1 MARFCSAAAALCV
14 LAYTSPAP
22 LKAQTPTN
30 PEIIASANG
39 SATVTPDRATL
50 VIDVRTQ
57 AATAQEASA
66 MNTPIMNAVLAALSR
81 IGHRPERIRTRG
93 YTVQP
98 TYRYDAGEMKPTGFT
113 AYNAVTVRLE
123 DVQQVGATL
132 DAALGAGATHVGAV
146 RFGSSEYER
155 ARRQALERAVANA
168 RLDAEAMARAAGG
181 TLGELIAITTD
192 AREVREEY
200 SDVVAIAPPPSASGE
215 IPINAGEQ
223 AVVVSVQG
231 RWKFVKR

>member
-1 MARFCSAAAALCV
+1 MMRFYSAAALCV
-14 LAYTSPAP
+14 LAHTSPTP
-22 LKAQTPTN
+22 LSAQTNTA
-30 PEIIASANG
+30 PEIVASANG
-39 SATVTPDRATL
+39 TATIIPDRATV
-50 VIDVRTQ
+50 VIDVRTR
-57 AATAQEASA
+57 AATTQEAA
-66 MNTPIMNAVLAALSR
+66 ALNTPIMNAVLAALR
-81 IGHRPERIRTRG
+81 GMGHRPERIKTRG

-98 TYRYDAGEMKPTGFT
+98 TYRYDDGEMKPTGFA

-132 DAALGAGATHVGAV
+132 DAALAVGATHVGSV

-200 SDVVAIAPPPSASGE
+200 SDVVAIAPPPNPSGE
-215 IPINAGEQ
+215 TPINAGEQ